1 MAVDWWSLGTLLFE
15 MIAGLPPFY
24 DRNRQVM
31 YRKILEAPLEPP
43 PFMTHEAADLC
54 AKLLVREPTARLGY
68 NGGAEIKAHPFFR
81 SIDWA
86 ALDAKSIPPPW
97 KPMVADAADVRN
109 IASEFVNEP
118 AGVTPSPAGSRLRDM
133 TGATPPS
140 FTDFTFTHSNAL
152 GGDGSTYRVSFNAGS
167 GAGGDDDDD
176 DDDDLEGL
184 AREGGPTSSSG
195 AASGA
200 GAGSAAAANTSSG
213 NSSTASN
220 SKSETPDTSLIRGS
234 SETDVDGTG
243 VLGGLEGL
251 KISGKK

>member
-1 MAVDWWSLGTLLFE
+1 

-43 PFMTHEAADLC
+43 PFMSPEAADLC

-81 SIDWA
+81 SIDWS
-86 ALDAKSIPPPW
+86 ALDAKAIPPPW

-152 GGDGSTYRVSFNAGS
+152 GGDGSTYRVSFNAG
-167 GAGGDDDDD
+167 GGGDDD

-184 AREGGPTSSSG
+184 AREGQP

-200 GAGSAAAANTSSG
+200 GATSTSGGSAGGSG
-213 NSSTASN
+213 APG

-234 SETDVDGTG
+234 SETDVDGG

-251 KISGKK
+251 KISQQQQQKK